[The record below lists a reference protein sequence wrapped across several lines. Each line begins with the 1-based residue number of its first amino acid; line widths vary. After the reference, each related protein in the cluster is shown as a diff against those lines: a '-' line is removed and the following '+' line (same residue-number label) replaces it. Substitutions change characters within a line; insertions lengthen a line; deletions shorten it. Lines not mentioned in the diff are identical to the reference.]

1 MAEVRAHDMG
11 WLQDIV
17 PNHMAYS
24 SENWML
30 IDVFENGPRSR
41 FYEFFDVFRDH
52 PDPELRTRVLAP
64 FLGSPLEEVLRQ
76 GEMKLVLDADGLA
89 VKYFTWRFPLHLSS
103 YAFVLRSC
111 GRRLSGPM
119 AGDDSALQA
128 FAGLPDR
135 FTRLSEMDDSPE
147 KQRQLAEAKGLLA
160 RLYSDNPIV
169 NVCIDGVLDS
179 FHRRPEGPVEQSP
192 LYLLLDQQM
201 FKPVFRQTACE
212 KINYRR
218 FFYLSEFI
226 SLRAE
231 DPQVFHRTHDKILE
245 LGEFLR
251 TDWPIQGTSGYKF
264 CNYVNAIFCQRENE
278 RACTECRP
286 EVNRV
291 VQLLLSVPERE
302 PESPSR
308 QARRCFLMRFQQ
320 FTGPAMPPRSGG
332 MRSPAIR

>member
-1 MAEVRAHDMG
+1 MRIPLATYR
-11 WLQDIV
+11 LQFSPSFGFQNAKALI
-17 PNHMAYS
+17 PYL
-24 SENWML
+24 SE
-30 IDVFENGPRSR
+30 
-41 FYEFFDVFRDH
+41 
-52 PDPELRTRVLAP
+52 
-64 FLGSPLEEVLRQ
+64 LGIS
-76 GEMKLVLDADGLA
+76 
-89 VKYFTWRFPLHLSS
+89 
-103 YAFVLRSC
+103 
-111 GRRLSGPM
+111 
-119 AGDDSALQA
+119 DDSSLQA
-128 FAGLPDR
+128 FAGLPDT

-147 KQRQLAEAKGLLA
+147 KHRQLAEAKGLLA

-201 FKPVFRQTACE
+201 FKPVFRQTAYE

-231 DPQVFHRTHDKILE
+231 DPQVFHRTRDKILE

-264 CNYVNAIFCQRENE
+264 CDYVNAIFCQRENE
-278 RACTECRP
+278 QACTECRP

-308 QARRCFLMRFQQ
+308 RPGGVFSCDFSSSPGRPCPLGLAGCDHGQYAERIGPGLRRRHSHQLSGSDTRGAALRLNARAVLTPGR
-320 FTGPAMPPRSGG
+320 RS
-332 MRSPAIR
+332 RSPV